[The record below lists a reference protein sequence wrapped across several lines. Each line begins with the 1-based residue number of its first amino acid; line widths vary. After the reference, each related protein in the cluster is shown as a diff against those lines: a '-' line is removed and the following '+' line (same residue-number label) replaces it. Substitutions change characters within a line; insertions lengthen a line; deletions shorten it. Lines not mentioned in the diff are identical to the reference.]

1 MNLSNMFPAS
11 GGLAAQVKKPVATA
25 VAKPTENKAVGSSL
39 ADCMQTRKRPGEW
52 AIKWP
57 KLRKQG
63 FKDYRPLLTI
73 QEVIDYCNRCEE
85 TGLGGFDYETSG
97 DKDHRI
103 PPTDED
109 GNTVTG
115 KALDSWTRD
124 VNLDPWKAEVCAM
137 SLSAACDEARAIF
150 IDNPGANQF
159 EPGLSR
165 SEARKRLFD
174 TLEQYFFT
182 NHKIIK
188 IAVNMNFETKFT
200 AKYGKYIL
208 MPCADPFIAWI
219 RLSQLLL
226 PNKIK
231 NPKRPY
237 VGKGLKPMTK
247 EVFGV
252 QMSEFTSVLERN
264 QALFFDQVPNDEHD
278 ALSYCC
284 EDSDYAVQHYLYWD
298 EVAKQISNDN
308 EVYPTYSDWL
318 KNIEMPFTRVTGIME
333 YWGMKW
339 DSDIAQVKREEAKNA
354 IEIAAQ
360 TMKDLAASVG
370 IKDLNVGVGGKTK
383 DVKSFV
389 FDTLKLPAAA
399 WSDKTKDP
407 SLDSNALM
415 DMIFMLENKLE
426 DPDEEKYLETP
437 LPEEWE
443 MVDPDLSYQDQ
454 RLLWPREYTTAEV
467 KRIRIARREE
477 HPYKDIGIK
486 FLKSM
491 QTIQKYATLL
501 SSHVEGREKYVNP
514 VTGRIHAKYEPW
526 TETARLASNSP
537 NGQNVPR
544 PDNDELG
551 VRNFYKAEPGK
562 VFLLE
567 DESGF
572 ELRLTAWKS
581 GCEVMRKEGVN
592 TMGYSRQA
600 VADLVNSWVGKNEAD
615 GSYKTIIEIY
625 NSYKG
630 TFPRGTKMDYSWPW
644 CACTWSAAAI
654 KLGYTPIMPI
664 EISCYYLIEAAKKKG
679 IWIENDAHVPKVG
692 EGVLY
697 YWKDGM
703 NFATTDCT
711 GVPDHV
717 GTVTEVYE
725 KAGYFVVTEG
735 NYSNAVKKRTLLI
748 NGRYIRGFI
757 SPKYTDDTVTPVTPA
772 AGKDLTTVAREV
784 ILGVWGNMPER
795 KTKLEASGYNFTD
808 VQNKVN
814 ELLNKNVPTPSKP
827 QNTGVTKVVAGSGAA
842 SFDKSLAGSYVTTTG
857 LYMRHGAG
865 KNKRAMVLI
874 PEGTKVQNYGYYTS
888 YNGTKWLYIQV
899 TLNGVQYTG
908 FSSKTYLKKQ

>member
-1 MNLSNMFPAS
+1 MWKQGITMNFIKDTDCTVDTPVTYGKEERPVYGREVRFRPRVPGKRETATDKKNYLPRLLPLEDYDLIIVLFSGGKDSLAAYLKLLEWGVPKEKIELWHHDIDGGHPDRKMDWPVTQSYVEALTLIYQSVLKWDYSITWKTTFKEGGSILNLSNMFPAS
-11 GGLAAQVKKPVATA
+11 GDLAAQIKKPVATA
-25 VAKPTENKAVGSSL
+25 VAKPTDNKAVGSSL

-182 NHKIIK
+182 NHKIVK

-370 IKDLNVGVGGKTK
+370 IKDLMAGVRYTAGFCDCFIKYS
-383 DVKSFV
+383 KSFLFNHRRLSPV
-389 FDTLKLPAAA
+389 SISPAC
-399 WSDKTKDP
+399 T
-407 SLDSNALM
+407 
-415 DMIFMLENKLE
+415 
-426 DPDEEKYLETP
+426 YLV
-437 LPEEWE
+437 L
-443 MVDPDLSYQDQ
+443 V
-454 RLLWPREYTTAEV
+454 TA
-467 KRIRIARREE
+467 
-477 HPYKDIGIK
+477 
-486 FLKSM
+486 S
-491 QTIQKYATLL
+491 L
-501 SSHVEGREKYVNP
+501 SS
-514 VTGRIHAKYEPW
+514 TDI
-526 TETARLASNSP
+526 TAL
-537 NGQNVPR
+537 
-544 PDNDELG
+544 
-551 VRNFYKAEPGK
+551 
-562 VFLLE
+562 
-567 DESGF
+567 
-572 ELRLTAWKS
+572 
-581 GCEVMRKEGVN
+581 
-592 TMGYSRQA
+592 
-600 VADLVNSWVGKNEAD
+600 
-615 GSYKTIIEIY
+615 
-625 NSYKG
+625 
-630 TFPRGTKMDYSWPW
+630 
-644 CACTWSAAAI
+644 
-654 KLGYTPIMPI
+654 
-664 EISCYYLIEAAKKKG
+664 
-679 IWIENDAHVPKVG
+679 
-692 EGVLY
+692 
-697 YWKDGM
+697 
-703 NFATTDCT
+703 
-711 GVPDHV
+711 
-717 GTVTEVYE
+717 
-725 KAGYFVVTEG
+725 
-735 NYSNAVKKRTLLI
+735 
-748 NGRYIRGFI
+748 
-757 SPKYTDDTVTPVTPA
+757 
-772 AGKDLTTVAREV
+772 
-784 ILGVWGNMPER
+784 
-795 KTKLEASGYNFTD
+795 
-808 VQNKVN
+808 
-814 ELLNKNVPTPSKP
+814 
-827 QNTGVTKVVAGSGAA
+827 
-842 SFDKSLAGSYVTTTG
+842 
-857 LYMRHGAG
+857 
-865 KNKRAMVLI
+865 
-874 PEGTKVQNYGYYTS
+874 
-888 YNGTKWLYIQV
+888 
-899 TLNGVQYTG
+899 
-908 FSSKTYLKKQ
+908 

>member
-1 MNLSNMFPAS
+1 MNIDSMIQGNPQALVTSYNGVLVADSLEVADRFGKRHADVLRTID
-11 GGLAAQVKKPVATA
+11 GLITEVATQNCVTNA
-25 VAKPTENKAVGSSL
+25 EPESYFIPSEYQNRGKSYK
-39 ADCMQTRKRPGEW
+39 K
-52 AIKWP
+52 
-57 KLRKQG
+57 
-63 FKDYRPLLTI
+63 YLLTRDGFSLL
-73 QEVIDYCNRCEE
+73 VMGF
-85 TGLGGFDYETSG
+85 TGPAALHWKLLYIEAFNKMEQALRSNVDIRQLVTQITTDVLRTVLPDIRQAVE
-97 DKDHRI
+97 
-103 PPTDED
+103 PPPEIED
-109 GNTVTG
+109 GRVHNSRRLDFLYGNDEALPNFLTVY
-115 KALDSWTRD
+115 D
-124 VNLDPWKAEVCAM
+124 M

-182 NHKIIK
+182 NHKIVK

-581 GCEVMRKEGVN
+581 GCEVMRKAFRDHEDLHRKTAA
-592 TMGYSRQA
+592 TMT
-600 VADLVNSWVGKNEAD
+600 GKPEA
-615 GSYKTIIEIY
+615 EV
-625 NSYKG
+625 
-630 TFPRGTKMDYSWPW
+630 TKHERSG
-644 CACTWSAAAI
+644 A
-654 KLGYTPIMPI
+654 
-664 EISCYYLIEAAKKKG
+664 
-679 IWIENDAHVPKVG
+679 
-692 EGVLY
+692 
-697 YWKDGM
+697 
-703 NFATTDCT
+703 
-711 GVPDHV
+711 
-717 GTVTEVYE
+717 
-725 KAGYFVVTEG
+725 KAGNFGSVYGGTEHALQKTFKKMG
-735 NYSNAVKKRTLLI
+735 LRKSLPECKKIVDAVMKTYPGIPRMQVNAKVK
-748 NGRYIRGFI
+748 
-757 SPKYTDDTVTPVTPA
+757 
-772 AGKDLTTVAREV
+772 ARE
-784 ILGVWGNMPER
+784 
-795 KTKLEASGYNFTD
+795 TGYAET
-808 VQNKVN
+808 
-814 ELLNKNVPTPSKP
+814 
-827 QNTGVTKVVAGSGAA
+827 
-842 SFDKSLAGSYVTTTG
+842 
-857 LYMRHGAG
+857 
-865 KNKRAMVLI
+865 I
-874 PEGTKVQNYGYYTS
+874 YGYKRLLPAI
-888 YNGTKWLYIQV
+888 N
-899 TLNGVQYTG
+899 
-908 FSSKTYLKKQ
+908 SKERTCCYV